1 MTEELSMY
9 DFADFLSKQS
19 PDKKEENL
27 VDLMILVAE
36 LLKKENIKIMIHP
49 KSDGSYE
56 PRLEHMETP

>member
-27 VDLMILVAE
+27 VDLMILLRTA
-36 LLKKENIKIMIHP
+36 NIKECFKVQVVH
-49 KSDGSYE
+49 
-56 PRLEHMETP
+56 T